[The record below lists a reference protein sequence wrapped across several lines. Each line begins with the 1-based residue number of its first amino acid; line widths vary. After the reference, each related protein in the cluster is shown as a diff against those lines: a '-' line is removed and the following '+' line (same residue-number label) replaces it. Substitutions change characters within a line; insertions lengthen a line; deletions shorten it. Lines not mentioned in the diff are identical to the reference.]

1 MSEVAEKIP
10 ASTLAALQRAGSDIV
25 QPVETP
31 KKEVPDEEED
41 LDKEKEKEVL
51 DKKEVKEVV
60 ENENTEEQ
68 IAKDADLISKLK
80 ERGIDL
86 SIDEIINKLK
96 TTPKEEKS
104 EDTPEEVALK
114 KLKIKEWA
122 ISNKKVPVEKIEKFE
137 SDSQLSNLE
146 LAFKVYAAERNGE
159 TNPLTDEEF
168 TESELRTEFEEENFL
183 YIDDEDPRKKRSLKK
198 IDLIAQ
204 TYLHDEYKELNSLD
218 SDFNSAQNSAQNEA
232 KLQNAI
238 SDVKSNLVKSGL
250 SYAIKDEL
258 GVDIPIKLP
267 LTQKALDKISVSV
280 TDPSNTAD
288 MIREISK
295 EYLFENANKILHEV
309 ATAYHSQKILGKK
322 ASSIGIEL
330 KKHEYSKNATVPE
343 STQRA
348 LDRANAN
355 R

>member
-1 MSEVAEKIP
+1 MSEVAKKIP
-10 ASTLAALQRAGSDIV
+10 DTTLAALQSAGSDITQV
-25 QPVETP
+25 VETT
-31 KKEVPDEEED
+31 KKEPEEEED
-41 LDKEKEKEVL
+41 LDKVQGKKE
-51 DKKEVKEVV
+51 EVKEEKV
-60 ENENTEEQ
+60 NENTEDE

-80 ERGIDL
+80 ERGIEIS
-86 SIDEIINKLK
+86 SIDEIINKFA
-96 TTPKEEKS
+96 PKEEKK

-122 ISNKKVPVEKIEKFE
+122 ISNKKVPVEKLEKFE
-137 SDSQLSNLE
+137 NDIQLSNLE
-146 LAFKVYAAERNGE
+146 LAFRAYTEDRKGDI
-159 TNPLTDEEF
+159 NPLTDEEY
-168 TESELRTEFEEENFL
+168 TDNELRTEFEEENFL

-198 IDLIAQ
+198 IDIIAQ
-204 TYLHDEYKELNSLD
+204 TYLRDEYKELNSLD
-218 SDFNSAQNSAQNEA
+218 SDFASAQISAQNEV

-238 SDVKSNLVKSGL
+238 SEVKSNLVKSGL
-250 SYAIKDEL
+250 SYSIKDEL

-330 KKHEYSKNATVPE
+330 KKHEYSKNASVPE

-355 R
+355 K